1 MFHRAAVVALVVIS
15 FTIVSAAQRNSLSMP
30 ARPGMQPSAQDMFNS
45 ISGNVTTMDNKPLKD
60 VHVELR
66 DSGGSTVG
74 SVYTNSAGIF
84 EFPAV
89 HSGSYQVVA
98 TSGLEQI
105 QERVEVQK
113 MPSSVSLRLPVS
125 STPTDGNHG
134 SAISVAQYKVPAKAR
149 DELKKAQDAITKGK
163 NDEAQKHLA
172 RALEIYP
179 RYSDAIT
186 LGAILKLDE
195 KNDQAAIA
203 DLQQA
208 INYDQ
213 NCAMAY
219 LVMGSALN
227 TQSKYDDAIR
237 SLERGEALSPN
248 SWQAYF
254 EMAKAMVG
262 KAQYQ
267 KALQQLD
274 KAQALVAKD
283 YPPIH
288 LVRAHAMLAL
298 NNYSDAMTELQQY
311 LEKEPKGPNTAQAQK
326 LLDQARAFASANGG
340 SK

>member
-1 MFHRAAVVALVVIS
+1 MFHRTAVVALVLVS
-15 FTIVSAAQRNSLSMP
+15 FTIVSAAQRNSLSTP
-30 ARPGMQPSAQDMFNS
+30 GRPGMQPSVQDMFNS
-45 ISGNVTTMDNKPLKD
+45 VSGHVTTMDNKPVKD
-60 VHVELR
+60 AHVELR
-66 DSGGSTVG
+66 DSTGSTVS

-89 HSGSYQVVA
+89 RSGSYQVVA

-105 QERVEVQK
+105 QEQIEVQR
-113 MPSSVSLRLPVS
+113 MPSMVSLRLPVS
-125 STPTDGNHG
+125 STPGDGNQG
-134 SAISVAQYKVPAKAR
+134 SAISVAQFKVPPKAR
-149 DELKKAQDAITKGK
+149 DEFKKAQEALTKGK

-179 RYSDAIT
+179 KYADAIT
-186 LGAILKLDE
+186 LGAILKLDG

-227 TQSKYDDAIR
+227 TQSKYDDAIH

-254 EMAKAMVG
+254 EMAKALVG

-274 KAQALVAKD
+274 KAQALVSKD

-311 LEKEPKGPNTAQAQK
+311 LEKEPKGPNSAQAQK

>member
-1 MFHRAAVVALVVIS
+1 MFQRAAVVALVLIS
-15 FTIVSAAQRNSLSMP
+15 FSIVSAAQRNSLSMP

-45 ISGNVTTMDNKPLKD
+45 VSGNVTTMDNRPVKD

-66 DSGGSTVG
+66 DSSGSTVS
-74 SVYTNSAGIF
+74 SVYTNSSGSF

-89 HSGSYQVVA
+89 HSGSYQIVA

-105 QERVEVQK
+105 QERVEVQR
-113 MPSSVSLRLPVS
+113 MPSTVSLRLPVS
-125 STPTDGNHG
+125 STPADGNSG

-149 DELKKAQDAITKGK
+149 DAFKKAQEALGKGK

-172 RALEIYP
+172 RALEIHPKYA
-179 RYSDAIT
+179 DAIT

-254 EMAKAMVG
+254 EMAKALVG

-274 KAQALVAKD
+274 RAQALVPKD
-283 YPPIH
+283 YLPIH

-311 LEKEPKGPNTAQAQK
+311 LEKEPKGPNSVQAQK
-326 LLDQARAFASANGG
+326 MLDQARAFASANGG
-340 SK
+340 AK

>member
-1 MFHRAAVVALVVIS
+1 MFHRTAVIALALVS
-15 FTIVSAAQRNSLSMP
+15 FSIVSATQRNSLFTP
-30 ARPGMQPSAQDMFNS
+30 ARPGMPPSAQDMFNTV
-45 ISGNVTTMDNKPLKD
+45 SGSVTTLNNKPLKD

-66 DSGGSTVG
+66 DSTGSTVS

-89 HSGSYQVVA
+89 PSGNYQVVA
-98 TSGLEQI
+98 SSGLEQI
-105 QERVEVQK
+105 QEHVEVQR
-113 MPSSVSLRLPVS
+113 MPSTVNLRMPVNGA
-125 STPTDGNHG
+125 PNDGNQG

-149 DELKKAQDAITKGK
+149 DEFKKAQEAAGKGK

-172 RALEIYP
+172 KALEIYP
-179 RYSDAIT
+179 KYADAIT
-186 LGAILKLDE
+186 LGAILKMEE

-219 LVMGSALN
+219 LVMGAALN
-227 TQSKYDDAIR
+227 AQSKFDDAIR
-237 SLERGEALSPN
+237 ALERGETLSPN

-254 EMAKAMVG
+254 EMAKALVG

-274 KAQALVAKD
+274 KAQALVPKD

-288 LVRAHAMLAL
+288 LVKAHAMLAL

-311 LEKEPKGPNTAQAQK
+311 LQKEPKGPNSAQAQK
-326 LLDQARAFASANGG
+326 MLDQARAFSSANTGG
-340 SK
+340 K